1 MASALPPVKGAA
13 FSFELSLVSQ
23 ADTDTFQDNPTLA
36 AGDVKV
42 IKDGTLDGNIDTL
55 PTAVTS
61 LTRVITVALS
71 ADEMTAD
78 RVTVLFHD
86 AAGSE
91 WQDAL
96 VTIYTAA
103 QTLDTTDGVADGI
116 KAKTDYLPAVAA
128 GASGGLPILGANA
141 AGMSLG
147 GQVKI
152 LADVSSQ
159 GALHVVNSNA
169 DGQGVMYIGG
179 EYGQVNSGVSSNVVG
194 VDAAGIRT
202 AIGLATANLDTQLAA
217 LPTDQDVRDAMK
229 LAPTA
234 GDPAAGSVDKHLD
247 DLLTYAD
254 AAEPADVWS
263 YVSRTLTATPAS
275 TTDGTT
281 AGAITRKRGNSWSI
295 ALTLGAITG
304 YTSLWFTIKRSY
316 DDADSASVVQ
326 VKLNA
331 TGLLDGLLYV
341 NGAAATNDA
350 LGGITVSDAS
360 TGAIVVA
367 LDETVTD
374 DIAPGTYYY
383 DAQALISGAVTTPD
397 SGTFTVTAD
406 VTRSVT

>member
-1 MASALPPVKGAA
+1 MANELLIPYPTGATLYAMLFDSTGQVWNGSAFAAPGSANWTDYDIAMTEVATSTGLYRASMPAAAAGVYSFVVRRQAGASPAVGDITVGSGEIRWTGTAEETVPASA
-13 FSFELSLVSQ
+13 
-23 ADTDTFQDNPTLA
+23 N
-36 AGDVKV
+36 
-42 IKDGTLDGNIDTL
+42 
-55 PTAVTS
+55 VTY
-61 LTRVITVALS
+61 
-71 ADEMTAD
+71 
-78 RVTVLFHD
+78 
-86 AAGSE
+86 
-91 WQDAL
+91 QN
-96 VTIYTAA
+96 
-103 QTLDTTDGVADGI
+103 GV
-116 KAKTDYLPAVAA
+116 AVAA
-128 GASGGLPILGANA
+128 ADANGNVKA
-141 AGMSLG
+141 VLYGTQPAVTF

-234 GDPAAGSVDKHLD
+234 GDPAAGSMDKHLD

>member
-1 MASALPPVKGAA
+1 MTQTCPATAVLGPGKTGLTIGYRVLNLDGTTYSAFSTTGVAETSTAGTYRVAGGIVAPLAGGYIVWGVVGTDYAEATVESASA
-13 FSFELSLVSQ
+13 
-23 ADTDTFQDNPTLA
+23 N
-36 AGDVKV
+36 
-42 IKDGTLDGNIDTL
+42 
-55 PTAVTS
+55 VTY
-61 LTRVITVALS
+61 
-71 ADEMTAD
+71 
-78 RVTVLFHD
+78 
-86 AAGSE
+86 
-91 WQDAL
+91 QN
-96 VTIYTAA
+96 
-103 QTLDTTDGVADGI
+103 GV
-116 KAKTDYLPAVAA
+116 AVAA
-128 GASGGLPILGANA
+128 ADANGNVKA
-141 AGMSLG
+141 VLYGTQPAVTF

-234 GDPAAGSVDKHLD
+234 GDPAAGSMDKHLD

-295 ALTLGAITG
+295 SLTLGAITG